1 MFPEIISVNNIRLT
15 GPDWEFKT
23 IMDAIKR
30 MGGSSISIDIFR
42 PSKDWAAPSKAK
54 NSAAVATS
62 KAVLS
67 NASTVPAKSP
77 SANPIP
83 QVNLKLRR
91 DPNAPDR
98 PLAIYNT
105 ARRSPP
111 LIESDV
117 APAPPPSKEPVPG
130 SSAWCALQR
139 KRKAEETLKSQ
150 ETSQTN
156 QNKKDREAESSET
169 NVSSRDAPAKASTLA
184 ATATGSNSNYTEEI
198 VEPSTSRVTG
208 VLLEVEIPPRK
219 EAPSFGM
226 LLEMVSGL
234 PTIEKFFPFSFIGQ
248 TGKVKLGDF
257 VLSIN
262 GRSTRAT
269 GLAFDEV
276 KKAFASVDKDES
288 LTLEILRPTNTV
300 DSTDKSYTIIKGI
313 SIRRNALDEPFGVLV
328 HHDSGE
334 KRGEKRKI
342 FCSGIKP
349 DSPAMREGTLKKF
362 DGKPIYMTHVVTL
375 WSSLFLILVVTVHL
389 TIRLPPNN
397 TLPICV
403 GSPFGRK
410 WNRYNGKSFVV
421 QRSSGPC
428 SGDEAW
434 RTAGP

>member
-1 MFPEIISVNNIRLT
+1 MPVFLYVTYLVPTVHQPFTLTNAAFSFLFLSPSLFTILCFQEIISVNDIRLT

-30 MGGSSISIDIFR
+30 MGDSCLRIDIFR
-42 PSKDWAAPSKAK
+42 PSKDWAAASKGRTPTV
-54 NSAAVATS
+54 VATS
-62 KAVLS
+62 TA
-67 NASTVPAKSP
+67 ASANVTAPAASP
-77 SANPIP
+77 SANTIP

-117 APAPPPSKEPVPG
+117 APAPLPSKEPVPG

-139 KRKAEETLKSQ
+139 KRKAEQNLKLQEASQ
-150 ETSQTN
+150 IN
-156 QNKKDREAESSET
+156 QNKRGREAESSET
-169 NVSSRDAPAKASTLA
+169 NVSSKEASAPAEASTQA
-184 ATATGSNSNYTEEI
+184 ASLTAPNSNDIQEE
-198 VEPSTSRVTG
+198 VLEPSTSRVTG

-234 PTIEKFFPFSFIGQ
+234 PIIEKFFPFSFIGQ

-257 VLSIN
+257 ILSIN

-288 LTLEILRPTNTV
+288 LTLEILRPTSAAN
-300 DSTDKSYTIIKGI
+300 STEKLRTIIKGI
-313 SIRRNALDEPFGVLV
+313 SIHRNVIDEPFGVLV

-362 DGKPIYMTHVVTL
+362 DGKPT
-375 WSSLFLILVVTVHL
+375 
-389 TIRLPPNN
+389 
-397 TLPICV
+397 
-403 GSPFGRK
+403 
-410 WNRYNGKSFVV
+410 
-421 QRSSGPC
+421 
-428 SGDEAW
+428 
-434 RTAGP
+434 

>member
-1 MFPEIISVNNIRLT
+1 MHTANLPVFLHVTCLVPTGHQPSANAAFSFPSLSFHQCLFLEIISVNNIRLT
-15 GPDWEFKT
+15 GPDWEFRT

-30 MGGSSISIDIFR
+30 MGGSSLRIDIFR
-42 PSKDWAAPSKAK
+42 PSKDWAAASKAK
-54 NSAAVATS
+54 TSTVVATS
-62 KAVLS
+62 AASS
-67 NASTVPAKSP
+67 NVSTVPAAST
-77 SANPIP
+77 SAKPIP

-98 PLAIYNT
+98 TLAVYNT

-111 LIESDV
+111 LIESNV

-139 KRKAEETLKSQ
+139 KRKTEETLQLQEASQ
-150 ETSQTN
+150 I
-156 QNKKDREAESSET
+156 NKNKTVQKTEASET
-169 NVSSRDAPAKASTLA
+169 NMSSREAPAPAEASTLA
-184 ATATGSNSNYTEEI
+184 ATSTGPNSNDIQGKTL
-198 VEPSTSRVTG
+198 EPLTSRVTG
-208 VLLEVEIPPRK
+208 VLVEVEIPPRK

-226 LLEMVSGL
+226 LLEMVSEL

-269 GLAFDEV
+269 GLTFDEV

-288 LTLEILRPTNTV
+288 LTLEILRPTSAAN
-300 DSTDKSYTIIKGI
+300 SNDKSYTIIKGI
-313 SIRRNALDEPFGVLV
+313 SIHRSVIDEPFGVLV
-328 HHDSGE
+328 HHNSGE

-362 DGKPIYMTHVVTL
+362 DGEPI
-375 WSSLFLILVVTVHL
+375 
-389 TIRLPPNN
+389 
-397 TLPICV
+397 
-403 GSPFGRK
+403 
-410 WNRYNGKSFVV
+410 
-421 QRSSGPC
+421 
-428 SGDEAW
+428 
-434 RTAGP
+434 